1 MAKAKGRSRLDRAQI
16 VETALRLLNEVG
28 LEGLTLRRVATELN
42 VQAPALYWHVKHKQ
56 QLLDEMATVMLRE
69 MSAPEGGGDGD
80 GGGGGEAGE
89 PDAGEDWREVLAGTG
104 RGLRRALLRYRDGAK
119 VFAGTR
125 LTDAGHAA
133 RQEEYLRRMVAAGF
147 APGAAAR
154 AAFVVFAFTEGF
166 VIEQQAVEPMPGERD
181 PGYDVAARTEAFGPR
196 YPLAAQ
202 AGEELFGDFDARF
215 EEGLAAVVAGIAA
228 TLGPAERD

>member
-1 MAKAKGRSRLDRAQI
+1 MVKVKGQARLDRARI
-16 VETALRLLNEVG
+16 VEAALRLLNEVG
-28 LEGLTLRRVATELN
+28 LEGLTLRRVAKELN

-69 MSAPEGGGDGD
+69 MGTEDGADVAGGGD
-80 GGGGGEAGE
+80 GGGGA
-89 PDAGEDWREVLAGTG
+89 EDWREVLAETG

-125 LTDAGHAA
+125 LTDSGHAA
-133 RQEEYLRRMVAAGF
+133 RQEEHLRRMVAAGF
-147 APGAAAR
+147 SPGAAAR
-154 AAFVVFAFTEGF
+154 AFFVVFAFTEGF

-181 PGYDVAARTEAFGPR
+181 PGYDMAARTEEFGPR

-202 AGEELFGDFDARF
+202 AGEEMFGDYDARF
-215 EEGLAAVVAGIAA
+215 EEGLAAVVAGVAA
-228 TLGPAERD
+228 TMGPVARD